1 MGVRIGRQY
10 ALSWMKKAEDS
21 EKNYRH
27 SRSQTL
33 AFYEEAIKRD
43 PEFAEPWYKKGIL
56 ISNHRYLHSDS
67 AREEFIKSAPP
78 GYSGRLNRYDLAETC
93 FEKALEI
100 EPNSIDALFE
110 KGKFHNSFS
119 GTGVKEDALICLN
132 KVLEL
137 DSKHVDALE
146 EKIDVLENMQK
157 FEESLV
163 CIEQII
169 KINRKKSSGLSLA
182 WSIVHKAN
190 ILYELGKFNDSLKL
204 LDKEIT
210 HGNFLKKEAYTLN
223 RKGLILAKLERYYD
237 ALDCFDESKESSNGY
252 RHPFSEIYAEVNF
265 CRALCLQETFG
276 DKKEIFQYYTSAINL
291 SQSQLAEYAGTTYA
305 WKVLKNG
312 LTKFHEYCDRESPKW
327 LKN

>member
-10 ALSWMKKAEDS
+10 ALSWMKKAKKAE
-21 EKNYRH
+21 YR
-27 SRSQTL
+27 SSLQ
-33 AFYEEAIKRD
+33 AFTYYDEAAKRD
-43 PEFAEPWYKKGIL
+43 PEFAQPWYEKGKL
-56 ISNHRYLHSDS
+56 ARRYSNLENDSDK
-67 AREEFIKSAPP
+67 EELLKGAPP
-78 GYSGRLNRYDLAETC
+78 GYSGSHDAYDLAEAC

-110 KGKFHNSFS
+110 KGNFHSS
-119 GTGVKEDALICLN
+119 YVGIGIKEDALTCLN

-146 EKIDVLENMQK
+146 IKIKVLKDMQK
-157 FEESLV
+157 FEESLE
-163 CIEQII
+163 CIDQLI
-169 KINRKKSSGLSLA
+169 KIKKKKSDSISLA
-182 WSIVHKAN
+182 WTILHKAN
-190 ILYELGKFNDSLKL
+190 ILYELGKFKDSLKW
-204 LDKEIT
+204 LDKAIST
-210 HGNFLKKEAYTLN
+210 KKFLENEKYTLT

-237 ALDCFDESKESSNGY
+237 ALDCFNESKNSSPHI
-252 RHPFSEIYAEVNF
+252 RHPFEEIYAEVNF